1 MRQKMQHL
9 QTEAKQLKTVDSM
22 KSDLESLVGVDQK
35 CHLAET
41 SVLASVADFAVP
53 ISLPFHSRLTE
64 ENASLRASL
73 ADSQPLHD
81 ENVRLQLQLA
91 TLVGLVFPPDRRS
104 KKSVRNRPPRPRRTR
119 SSNWRLCAAS
129 WRWLSMTCNA
139 ARRLWRRRITRWT
152 SAWRLTRVRWR
163 C

>member
-22 KSDLESLVGVDQK
+22 KNDLESLVGMDREY
-35 CHLAET
+35 HLATT
-41 SVLASVADFAVP
+41 SVLASVADLSVLLFLALHP
-53 ISLPFHSRLTE
+53 RLTE

-91 TLVGLVFPPDRRS
+91 TLVVLAFPPDRRS
-104 KKSVRNRPPRPRRTR
+104 ERSARSPPPRPPRTR
-119 SSNWRLCAAS
+119 SSNWFLCAAS
-129 WRWLSMTCNA
+129 WQWLNMTCNA
-139 ARRLWRRRITRWT
+139 AKRLWRRRSTRWT
-152 SAWRLTRVRWR
+152 SAWKPTRVRLQ